1 MCKSGTSSKCLM
13 NYFMFAKGQEDYKS
27 CYEFFL
33 KTFTPHN
40 FLSLDVK
47 CEVINGPMVWCLTYI
62 YVS

>member
-1 MCKSGTSSKCLM
+1 M